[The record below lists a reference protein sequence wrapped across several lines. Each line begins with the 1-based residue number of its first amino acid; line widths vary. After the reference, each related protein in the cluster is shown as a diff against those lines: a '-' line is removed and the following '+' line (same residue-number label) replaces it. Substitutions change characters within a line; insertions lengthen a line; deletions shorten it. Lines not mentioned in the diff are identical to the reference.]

1 MSGDL
6 LDLGGREEMGGIV
19 RVVDSEHMSGAD
31 NGLHIE
37 LKWVLFKYSI
47 ITLPEVAFSQLQRFN
62 VQMDDL

>member
-6 LDLGGREEMGGIV
+6 LDLEGKGREGSIV
-19 RVVDSEHMSGAD
+19 QVVDSEHMSGAD

>member
-1 MSGDL
+1 MSGDFL
-6 LDLGGREEMGGIV
+6 TLEGKGRDGGIV